1 MIDRMKAWKA
11 LPSPKMSW
19 EEFKRMMPA
28 FNDELEALMAWRKKN
43 CKK

>member
-19 EEFKRMMPA
+19 EEFKRMMPV
-28 FNDELEALMAWRKKN
+28 FNDELKALMAWRKKN
-43 CKK
+43 LQG